1 MLVRLLRQLLPTE
14 YNTLQYLSPC
24 ELLNGLSGAGALSTL
39 LPSNCLL
46 PYAAKHRTTK
56 LPINHHRSSG
66 WLASGAVA
74 KLLRSAL
81 LGLHLS
87 FRTPRPDLPTIAFVV
102 KTNNATVTN
111 VTSIVDLGLH
121 MRTVSSGSGGTLSFG
136 AVASLTLEDHMRP
149 YSRRS
154 S

>member
-1 MLVRLLRQLLPTE
+1 VLVRLLRQLLPTE

-102 KTNNATVTN
+102 KTNNATETRHCR
-111 VTSIVDLGLH
+111 SRLAYADCFQRIGRDPFLWGC
-121 MRTVSSGSGGTLSFG
+121 RQ
-136 AVASLTLEDHMRP
+136 P
-149 YSRRS
+149 YP
-154 S
+154 